1 MAPFFQQSVNL
12 YAFVGPF
19 SRCTL
24 VVGLLPLRRTSWRVA
39 EKPWVILE
47 VYIYNTSISGF
58 CAAIVAQAQ
67 PFSVFCL
74 RANIFGSVPL
84 LVSAIGLH
92 GKSQRADWHTVIS
105 NGISLV
111 LSRFRTA
118 RVQVYEGRYAAFAA
132 HLVHGGCIVCR
143 IKDQSGNI
151 PVREKRFDAG
161 KSVQHGRKV
170 MAGSTLKDREDRQSR
185 VGICEEIEV
194 IAVVEEISGRIP
206 APIGIRLGEPAL
218 VAALVDALLMAV
230 TGRVAALTV

>member
-19 SRCTL
+19 SRCAL

-92 GKSQRADWHTVIS
+92 GKSQRADWHTVGVMLLLLHI
-105 NGISLV
+105 LY
-111 LSRFRTA
+111 TA
-118 RVQVYEGRYAAFAA
+118 AASCAES
-132 HLVHGGCIVCR
+132 R
-143 IKDQSGNI
+143 IKAEIFQS
-151 PVREKRFDAG
+151 EKNALMQA
-161 KSVQHGRKV
+161 SPCS
-170 MAGSTLKDREDRQSR
+170 MAGRSWREARSR
-185 VGICEEIEV
+185 
-194 IAVVEEISGRIP
+194 
-206 APIGIRLGEPAL
+206 
-218 VAALVDALLMAV
+218 
-230 TGRVAALTV
+230 TGKTGSPELTSVKR

>member
-19 SRCTL
+19 SRCAL

-92 GKSQRADWHTVIS
+92 GKSQRAGLWWQ
-105 NGISLV
+105 
-111 LSRFRTA
+111 LSIPFSWQSHIEWLRSRLDTFTGVPSPARTSFLTSRRF
-118 RVQVYEGRYAAFAA
+118 
-132 HLVHGGCIVCR
+132 LCIE
-143 IKDQSGNI
+143 
-151 PVREKRFDAG
+151 PV
-161 KSVQHGRKV
+161 
-170 MAGSTLKDREDRQSR
+170 MNTL
-185 VGICEEIEV
+185 
-194 IAVVEEISGRIP
+194 
-206 APIGIRLGEPAL
+206 L
-218 VAALVDALLMAV
+218 
-230 TGRVAALTV
+230 

>member
-19 SRCTL
+19 SRCAL

-67 PFSVFCL
+67 PFCVFCL

-151 PVREKRFDAG
+151 PVREKRLDAG
-161 KSVQHGRKV
+161 QSVQHGRKV
-170 MAGSTLKDREDRQSR
+170 MAGSTLQDRDDRQSG
-185 VGICEEIEV
+185 VDICEEIEV

>member
-19 SRCTL
+19 SRCAL

-132 HLVHGGCIVCR
+132 HLVHSGCIVCR

-170 MAGSTLKDREDRQSR
+170 MAGSTLKDREDRQSG

-206 APIGIRLGEPAL
+206 APIGIGL
-218 VAALVDALLMAV
+218 
-230 TGRVAALTV
+230 

>member
-1 MAPFFQQSVNL
+1 MVPFFQQSVNL

-19 SRCTL
+19 SRCAL

-170 MAGSTLKDREDRQSR
+170 MAGSTLQDREDRQSG

-206 APIGIRLGEPAL
+206 APIGIGL
-218 VAALVDALLMAV
+218 
-230 TGRVAALTV
+230 